1 MIKKVVNRFLRRTH
15 FWRDVG
21 FDELSELYI
30 SNMLRSVALSIFLI
44 FVPFYLYQH
53 DYTPAIILA
62 LFGCFFAVRTIA
74 DIGAGLFVGRFGPK
88 HTMLLSNTMQLIS
101 AGLLLTV
108 PQHHWNILLLALPWG
123 IANSL
128 FFISYHVSFSK
139 IKHTPKAGAELGHM
153 QAFEKIGY
161 MLGPL
166 IGGVIGSVFGPQ
178 YIFITATALLIIS
191 LLPLFLTSEPTKV
204 HQKIDFK
211 TLPVHKVRRDLIPYA
226 CLGVENTLCTNTWP
240 FYVAV
245 FLLSGAVYAQLGMLS
260 AIGVL
265 TAVLSAKVIGRLS
278 DSGLARPIMRINVVF
293 NALLHTIRPFV
304 SGVGGVLA
312 VNVANEAVTSGY
324 RMPFMKG
331 VYAAADDL
339 PGYRIAYIA
348 SLEAISSIA
357 KGTVWFMLAALAT
370 VLSLKAVLIIG
381 FALAAIASLGIT
393 KERFA
398 IYNRSR

>member
-1 MIKKVVNRFLRRTH
+1 MIKKAVNQFLRRSH

-30 SNMLRSVALSIFLI
+30 SNLLRSIALSVFMI
-44 FVPFYLYQH
+44 FVPFFLYQH
-53 DYTPAIILA
+53 GYSGTTILA
-62 LFGCFFAVRTIA
+62 LFGCFFVVRAAA
-74 DIGAGLFVGRFGPK
+74 DISAGFFVGRFGPK
-88 HTMLLSNTMQLIS
+88 HTMILSNVMQIINS
-101 AGLLLTV
+101 SLLLTV
-108 PQHHWNILLLALPWG
+108 PGHHWNIMLLALPWG

-153 QAFEKIGY
+153 QAFEKVGY
-161 MLGPL
+161 LLGPL
-166 IGGVIGSVFGPQ
+166 IGGVIGSTLGPQ
-178 YIFITATALLIIS
+178 YIFITATTLLIIS
-191 LLPLFLTSEPTKV
+191 LWPLFLTNEPTKV

-211 TLPVHKVRRDLIPYA
+211 SLPVHKIKRDLFVYA
-226 CLGVENTLCTNTWP
+226 SLGLENTFSLWAWP

-245 FLLSGAVYAQLGMLS
+245 FLLSGAVYAQLGTLS

-265 TAVLSAKVIGRLS
+265 VAVLSAKAIGRIS
-278 DSGLARPIMRINVVF
+278 DTTLARPVMRTSVYLNMLVHV
-293 NALLHTIRPFV
+293 IRPFV
-304 SGVGGVLA
+304 SGVGGVLM

-339 PGYRIAYIA
+339 PGYRIVYI
-348 SLEAISSIA
+348 STLESISSVA
-357 KGTVWFMLAALAT
+357 KSTAWFMLALLAT
-370 VLSLKAVLIIG
+370 ILDLKLVLIIG
-381 FALAAIASLGIT
+381 FAIAAIASVGIT

-398 IYNRSR
+398 IYNRK